1 MDGAVKLARTPVRLV
16 SLGLLASIVLPA
28 TAAPWLDPGDP
39 RARYSAQKLSDRGAM
54 ERTTSTWPMMWGNLE
69 QGYEGATA
77 SSATPDTTL
86 DYLKFERARQSSRGF
101 RAEATLSGAS
111 EAALIQGFNAG
122 PQDSGQAGLTMEWIG
137 NHWALGLSPSF
148 TQSPDDDDQVR
159 ADGSYL
165 AFSAGNWIFGVGSI
179 ERWWGPGWQSS
190 LILSNNARPIPSV
203 WINRRNA
210 AAPESEWL
218 EWIGPWDFTAFL
230 GELESKRAVAE
241 PKILGMRLTMRP
253 LQGLDIGLS
262 RLIMLGGEGYSES
275 SSTYWN
281 AFIGRDN
288 GQLEENDPGDQL
300 GAVDIRY
307 GTDLGPT
314 TVGIYTQM
322 MGEDEAGAFPAR
334 KSWLFGADA
343 TTSWLSAE
351 QQWFVEY
358 ANTIADDFN
367 GEAMPNIT
375 YSHSRYN
382 TGQHYR
388 GRNLAASQGGDA
400 RMLTLG
406 GWHFLTSGTNLGARL
421 SHIELNTDGS
431 TTVEPGSRDVR
442 YLVPVRDQSLMHL
455 SLSLGTE
462 VAGGW
467 LSSQASYSDTKIE
480 TLSGE
485 IDQWR
490 IAAEWR
496 YRF

>member
-1 MDGAVKLARTPVRLV
+1 MKLARLARPLRLV
-16 SLGLLASIVLPA
+16 SLGFIFGTALPA
-28 TAAPWLDPGDP
+28 SAAPWLDPGDP
-39 RARYSAQKLSDRGAM
+39 RARYSTQTLSDRGAM
-54 ERTTSTWPMMWGNLE
+54 NRTASTWPMMWGNLE
-69 QGYEGATA
+69 QGYKGATA

-86 DYLKFERARQSSRGF
+86 DYLKFERDRQASRGF

-137 NHWALGLSPSF
+137 NHWALGLSPSL
-148 TQSPDDDDQVR
+148 TQSPDDDEEFR

-210 AAPESEWL
+210 APPESEWL

-230 GELESKRAVAE
+230 GEMESERAVAE
-241 PKILGMRLTMRP
+241 PKILGMRLTIRP
-253 LQGLDIGLS
+253 LQGLDIGFS

-375 YSHSRYN
+375 YSHSRYR
-382 TGQHYR
+382 TGQHYK

-406 GWHFLTSGTNLGARL
+406 GWHFLTSGTNLGARV
-421 SHIELNTDGS
+421 SHVELNTDGS
-431 TTVEPGSRDVR
+431 TTVEPGSQDVR
-442 YLVPVRDQSLMHL
+442 YLVPVRDQSLMQL
-455 SLSLGTE
+455 TLSLGTE
-462 VAGGW
+462 IAGGW
-467 LSSQASYSDTKIE
+467 LSGQASYADTKIE

-490 IAAEWR
+490 IGAEWR